1 MSYFCRIKHMLFC
14 ATLAIGLGLGSSAL
28 NAFVL
33 DSKIGEANLANSG
46 DATELNAL
54 KNTLISLGVINAN
67 NLALDYRLNQG
78 DTGFNV
84 AADSVLD
91 QWFIDVTPDTPGYFL
106 LKFGIGGTAAT
117 ADTFFFENIG
127 ELTKLVFS
135 NSQVQYLTGGDCG
148 ANNTNACNIGRLSY
162 YTLFDTPTPL
172 PTLLIPEPGILLLLG
187 LGLFGLSLI
196 RLRK

>member
-135 NSQVQYLTGGDCG
+135 NSQVQYLAGGDCG
-148 ANNTNACNIGRLSY
+148 ANNTNACNIGRLSH

-172 PTLLIPEPGILLLLG
+172 PTLLIPEPGIFLLLG

>member
-1 MSYFCRIKHMLFC
+1 
-14 ATLAIGLGLGSSAL
+14 LGCTSLHAL
-28 NAFVL
+28 VL
-33 DSKIGEANLANSG
+33 DTKIGEANLANSG

-54 KNTLISLGVINAN
+54 KSILGLDLNAN
-67 NLALDYRLNQG
+67 NLILDYRLNQG
-78 DTGFNV
+78 DMGFNV
-84 AADSVLD
+84 AADSIAG

-106 LKFGIGGTAAT
+106 LKFGDGGTAAT

-135 NSQVQYLTGGDCG
+135 NEQVQFLSGGDCG
-148 ANNTNACNIGRLSY
+148 AKNTSACNIGRLSH
-162 YTLFDTPTPL
+162 YTLFDTPTPP